1 MIRKKL
7 KEIRPL
13 VKLYQRLFLPPRPSK
28 AEEQWV
34 RIVMDQATENLVKSL
49 DYSSFKTLEISGNKW
64 KNFGFLSYEN
74 KFFPELDICKS
85 GLDKFYDL
93 IIAEQVFE
101 HLAYPYRAGKNVF
114 EMLKPGGY
122 FLITTPFLLKIHPD
136 PIDCNRWTPL
146 GLNYFL
152 NECGFELED
161 ILVESWGNR
170 ECLVANFDE
179 WKRYK
184 PKSHS
189 LENDPNLPL
198 VVWALARKK

>member
-7 KEIRPL
+7 KEIKPL
-13 VKLYQRLFLPPRPSK
+13 VKWYRKLRGLEKNPI
-28 AEEQWV
+28 QWV
-34 RIVMDQATENLVKSL
+34 RIVMDRRTQELVENLNYG
-49 DYSSFKTLEISGNKW
+49 DFETLEISGKKW
-64 KNFGFLSYEN
+64 KDFGFRSYEN

-85 GLDKFYDL
+85 KLNKSYDL

-114 EMLKPGGY
+114 EMLNSGGY
-122 FLITTPFLLKIHPD
+122 FLITTPFLLRIHPD

-146 GLNYFL
+146 GLKYFL

-161 ILVESWGNR
+161 IITDSWGNR
-170 ECLVANFDE
+170 ECLKANLDS
-179 WKRYK
+179 WKGYN
-184 PKSHS
+184 PKLHS
-189 LENDPNLPL
+189 LENEHDLAL

>member
-7 KEIRPL
+7 KEIKPL

-34 RIVMDQATENLVKSL
+34 RIVMDRRTQELIQNLNYKE
-49 DYSSFKTLEISGNKW
+49 FETLEISGNKW
-64 KNFGFLSYEN
+64 KEFGFLSYDN
-74 KFFPELDICKS
+74 KFYPELDICNR
-85 GLDKFYDL
+85 GLNRSYDL

-114 EMLKPGGY
+114 EMLKSGGY

-146 GLNYFL
+146 GLKYFL
-152 NECGFELED
+152 NECGFDLDE
-161 ILVESWGNR
+161 ILVESWGNK
-170 ECLVANFDE
+170 ECLVANFNE
-179 WKRYK
+179 WKGYK

-189 LENDPNLPL
+189 LKNEPDFAL